1 MEEKTL
7 KKLEL
12 YTVLQN
18 VADFATSPS
27 AKNLVLSLQPEGDF
41 ALINQLLSETGEAFW
56 LISQNVIPSFDFD
69 DVTEALKKSKIH

>member
-7 KKLEL
+7 KKLEF

-27 AKNLVLSLQPEGDF
+27 AKNLVLGLQPEGDF

-56 LISQNVIPSFDFD
+56 LIKTLFRLLILTTLQRR
-69 DVTEALKKSKIH
+69 